1 MTPLSYYLRELRR
14 QRNLLQ
20 KEAAE
25 ILGYEQS
32 YLSAMETGG
41 KGVPKANFLNQV
53 IKKLELSE
61 SEKTKLLIAADKSR
75 RVIKVPLS
83 ASCFVYEL
91 CHELEQQLPT
101 LTDIQLEMIG
111 LVLRISQKE
120 NQVNTSATSVYRADR
135 HNQKEREE
143 SKM

>member
-1 MTPLSYYLRELRR
+1 MTPLSHYLRELRR
-14 QRNLLQ
+14 KRNLLQ

-32 YLSAMETGG
+32 YLSALETGA
-41 KGVPKANFLNQV
+41 KGVPKSNFLNQV

-61 SEKTKLLIAADKSR
+61 SEITKLLIAADKSR

-101 LTDIQLEMIG
+101 LTDMQLEMIG
-111 LVLRISQKE
+111 LVLRISNKE
-120 NQVNTSATSVYRADR
+120 NQVNTSAASVYRADKL
-135 HNQKEREE
+135 NQKEREE